1 MSEKKDVKQAEKPS
15 FFARA
20 KAFIVALPGRISGA
34 FKNMAAE
41 LKKVA
46 WPSKKDLINYSIVVI
61 DEAQR
66 IPNIGLMLKMLPN
79 LIILLNNITL
89 PSLWLMLL
97 IPLTRVRII
106 RPLANLPKWFGI

>member
-1 MSEKKDVKQAEKPS
+1 MYENKEVKKADKPG

-20 KAFIVALPGRISGA
+20 KNFIVALPGRVAAA

-61 DEAQR
+61 GFVVILAIIVGVLDTASSFVVKQL
-66 IPNIGLMLKMLPN
+66 IML
-79 LIILLNNITL
+79 
-89 PSLWLMLL
+89 
-97 IPLTRVRII
+97 
-106 RPLANLPKWFGI
+106 

>member
-1 MSEKKDVKQAEKPS
+1 MSEKKDVKQAEKS
-15 FFARA
+15 GFFARA

-61 DEAQR
+61 GFLVVLAV
-66 IPNIGLMLKMLPN
+66 IVGLLDTASSFLVQKLMML
-79 LIILLNNITL
+79 
-89 PSLWLMLL
+89 
-97 IPLTRVRII
+97 
-106 RPLANLPKWFGI
+106 